1 LGAHPGLRHGD
12 GGRGAVDPVTVL
24 LGYAND
30 QLLNL
35 SFGLAH
41 RAMLLAPAE
50 DAFGHL
56 STSLRDLVADVASCA
71 RIDRAPAT
79 LAGVGEAIVLR
90 NMRCDAHP
98 AQPPWHNHRAESDGG
113 TEKAAERTSC

>member
-1 LGAHPGLRHGD
+1 MACKQTPPSRGNEPGDAYEIVGD
-12 GGRGAVDPVTVL
+12 EVEHEVCSDGCDTSML
-24 LGYAND
+24 
-30 QLLNL
+30 
-35 SFGLAH
+35 GLAN

-71 RIDRAPAT
+71 RIDRAPAA
-79 LAGVGEAIVLR
+79 LAGLGEAIVLR

-98 AQPPWHNHRAESDGG
+98 AQRRNMVAGVVGLVLADSD
-113 TEKAAERTSC
+113 AL